1 MDAAHAAAE
10 DPGGGAARVSCR
22 ICGSWGYETPD
33 DPCPGVCPVCF
44 EEALVGTLAV
54 SFEERHRRGLT
65 VHACMERQ
73 RERLR
78 AMGLAPAAEQRF
90 ARRAAALL
98 ADVLAAER
106 RGS

>member
-1 MDAAHAAAE
+1 MDAAPTG
-10 DPGGGAARVSCR
+10 PGGDATRVICR

-44 EEALVGTLAV
+44 EEALLGTLAV
-54 SFEERHRRGLT
+54 SFAERHRRGLSIR
-65 VHACMERQ
+65 ACMERQ

-78 AMGLAPAAEQRF
+78 AIGLTPKAEQRL
-90 ARRAAALL
+90 ARRAQALL
-98 ADVLAAER
+98 ADELAAEG